1 MKYKIREALSGY
13 SFSAPAFTLL
23 FLIILFPFVYVIYI
37 SFFTK
42 IWGSPPI
49 FSGLKNYVELVNDSL
64 FRYSLYISLVYTV
77 SSVLI
82 KLIMG
87 LGFAIVLT
95 QPFKGRG
102 AVRAIAI
109 IPWGLPLFVVATIF
123 FWFFD
128 YNLGMANIIL
138 NSLFGLNKMFWLGPD
153 LVVASI
159 IYVNIWKGVPFFMVN
174 FMGGMQTIPR
184 ILYEAAEIDGAG
196 PWRRFRHITLPGLRY
211 VILIVC
217 LLSTIWTFGEFDTI
231 FFLTR
236 GGPGYVTYVI
246 PILIYFL
253 AFARFDVGIASA
265 ASVLSVPIFIVLISI
280 ILWALRK

>member
-1 MKYKIREALSGY
+1 MRYKTREALSGY

-23 FLIILFPFVYVIYI
+23 FLVILFPFIYVLYI

-42 IWGSPPI
+42 IWGSLPI

-64 FRYSLYISLVYTV
+64 FQYSLYISLVYTI
-77 SSVLI
+77 SSVLM

-87 LGFAIVLT
+87 IGFAILLT

-102 AVRAIAI
+102 AFRAIAI

-138 NSLFGLNKMFWLGPD
+138 DSLFGMKKMFWLGPD
-153 LVVASI
+153 LVVASV

-196 PWRRFRHITLPGLRY
+196 PWQRFRHITLPGLRY

-265 ASVLSVPIFIVLISI
+265 ASVLSVPIFIVLISL